1 MANITDTTRLHTS
14 TAVIL
19 HAFVWTITLEKQKT
33 DFNKNVTDS
42 DQVES
47 FAFDKNTFKIVM
59 WNKLV
64 LFFFYCTV
72 DSYSSLQKEQK
83 DVSSVGI

>member
-64 LFFFYCTV
+64 LFFFFTAQWIATV
-72 DSYSSLQKEQK
+72 HYKRNKRMSAL
-83 DVSSVGI
+83 